1 MPAGYTAFQ
10 AFTEL
15 VSTTLPQV
23 SKTIADNVS
32 KHNALYRR
40 MSEKGNIEFVDG
52 GYSIREILDYAQN
65 PTVQWYSGYDPLN
78 PAAVDVISAA
88 EFVPRQAAV
97 AIAASGYELNVNS
110 GGRAIVKLA
119 AAKLKNARNSAA
131 NFLASSLYGDGTLTN
146 SIGGLG
152 MLVADTPTNTA
163 GGINANLF
171 PFWQNKV
178 QSVAAPI
185 QGGGSI
191 SPLSATNIERDYYE
205 PFWLYLTRGTDQ
217 PDLMVASIDHFRLYE
232 ASQISFKQYTSN
244 QTAQGGFVSLRF
256 KNADVIFEGDGI
268 IPLAHTYFLNTDY
281 IKLQVYKGA
290 NWTATEP
297 RMSANQDAQV
307 TYLLWMGNMTSN
319 NRSLQGVAKA

>member
-15 VSTTLPQV
+15 VSTTMPQV

-40 MSEKGNIEFVDG
+40 LVEKGNIEFVG
-52 GYSIREILDYAQN
+52 GGHALRETLEYAQN

-78 PAAVDVISAA
+78 AGAVDVISSV

-97 AIAASGYELNVNS
+97 AISASGYELNVNS
-110 GGRAIVKLA
+110 GGNAIVKLA

-131 NFLASSLYGDGTLTN
+131 NFMATAVYGDGTLTN

-152 MLVADTPTNTA
+152 LLVADTPANIV
-163 GGINANLF
+163 GGINASTY

-178 QSVAAPI
+178 QSAAAPI
-185 QGGGSI
+185 QGGS
-191 SPLSATNIERDYYE
+191 SVTVSATTIEGDYYN
-205 PFWLYLTRGTDQ
+205 PFYLYLTRGTDS
-217 PDLMVASIDHFRLYE
+217 PDLLIASIDHFRYFE
-232 ASQISFKQYTSN
+232 ASQISIKRYTSAE
-244 QTAQGGFVSLRF
+244 TAKGGFMNLRF
-256 KNADVIFEGDGI
+256 KGADYIFDGDGI
-268 IPLAHTYFLNTDY
+268 IPIAHTYFLNTDY
-281 IKLQVYKGA
+281 IKMQVFKQA

-297 RMSANQDAQV
+297 RMSVNQDAQV
-307 TYLLWMGNMTSN
+307 TYLLWMGNMTCN